1 MGSLNLILQRSGHN
15 LSYLY
20 FCWIVISQFL
30 LIFVKANIYV
40 ISIIFPC
47 ILSLTVILER
57 RKMKNLVFALCMFA
71 YVNHS
76 LGASGI
82 PDDEAAIFEKLE
94 AWMLT
99 KEAELKE
106 NNNAWMLTKEAELKE
121 KNTAWMLTKEAEL
134 KEKIK
139 EELKAELSNKGVGD
153 AYMDP
158 DICPNSCTSLMEF
171 MEMNVIS
178 NSMSIR
184 TALLDIAN
192 LRSDIMDDVEKLSAN
207 DSRIERALQNE
218 IELNDDRNNEI
229 QT

>member
-82 PDDEAAIFEKLE
+82 SDDEAAIFERLD

-106 NNNAWMLTKEAELKE
+106 TNN
-121 KNTAWMLTKEAEL
+121 AWMLTKEAEL